1 MGDLMDILHER
12 FEAGVVR
19 ITRGWS
25 CMAPLP
31 FLARPPCG
39 RLRIHRSQLPSRLP
53 AWTPP
58 DCTSSPPLTLLPS
71 SNLAFSTS
79 IRPPCAVT

>member
-31 FLARPPCG
+31 FLKHG
-39 RLRIHRSQLPSRLP
+39 
-53 AWTPP
+53 
-58 DCTSSPPLTLLPS
+58 PL
-71 SNLAFSTS
+71 A
-79 IRPPCAVT
+79 AVENP